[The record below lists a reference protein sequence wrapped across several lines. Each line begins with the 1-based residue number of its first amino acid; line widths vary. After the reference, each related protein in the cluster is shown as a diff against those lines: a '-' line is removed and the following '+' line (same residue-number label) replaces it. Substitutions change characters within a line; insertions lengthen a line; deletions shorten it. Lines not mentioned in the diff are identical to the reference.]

1 MNSLISVIAFFK
13 THRSFTVILCVFLFT
28 ALFAPFIANNLPLY
42 AKYKGQHCFPA
53 FNKDGFATVEGKK
66 VFYEDVSWK
75 QEENA
80 FKIFPPVAWSPSY
93 LDYPNADYVSPFDQ
107 QVFMVNGKE
116 KPLPF
121 FQRHHLGTDKLG
133 RDVLS
138 GIIHGTRSSILTGL
152 LAMFIAGIIAVIT
165 GSISGYF
172 RNNGLKIS
180 RAAAITSL
188 PAIPAMYF
196 YAYELQRFNWEGSLF
211 IQALKTI
218 FIIALI
224 VFFAWM
230 MIKALKLIPFLKKK
244 ISFPA
249 DSLITRITELITA
262 MPRLILILTLGALFK
277 PSLLSLALIIG
288 LTSWT
293 EMSRLLR
300 ASIMSE
306 KEKGYVEGARVMGF
320 SAFYI
325 IRKHILPNAITPMMV
340 AMTFGIS
347 ATIMAESSLTFLGIG
362 LPPETVSW
370 GSLLAQSKE
379 NFRAWWLALFPGL
392 AIFITVFVLNK
403 TADAI
408 QRFNNPQM

>member
-1 MNSLISVIAFFK
+1 MNSLYAVIAFLK
-13 THRSFTVILCVFLFT
+13 THRSLTVILGVFLFT
-28 ALFAPFIANNLPLY
+28 TLFAPFIANNLPLY
-42 AKYKGQHCFPA
+42 AKYKGHHCFPA
-53 FNKDGFATVEGKK
+53 FNDDGNMLVEGKK
-66 VFYEDVSWK
+66 VFYVDINWK
-75 QEENA
+75 EEENT
-80 FKIFPPVAWSPSY
+80 FKIFPPVAWSPSN
-93 LDYPNADYVSPFDQ
+93 LDYPNADYVSPFDK
-107 QVFMVNGKE
+107 QVLIVDGTE

-138 GIIHGTRSSILTGL
+138 GIIHGARSSILTGL
-152 LAMFIAGIIAVIT
+152 LAMLIAGIIAVIT
-165 GSISGYF
+165 GSVSGYF
-172 RNNGLKIS
+172 GNAGLKIS
-180 RAAAITSL
+180 RAAAFMFGLS
-188 PAIPAMYF
+188 IPAVYF
-196 YAYELQRFNWEGSLF
+196 YAFELQRFNWNENLF
-211 IQALKTI
+211 LQTLKTV
-218 FIIALI
+218 FIILLI
-224 VFFAWM
+224 VLFASM
-230 MIKALKLIPFLKKK
+230 MTKILKKIPFLKKK

-277 PSLLSLALIIG
+277 PSLMSLALIIG

-300 ASIMSE
+300 VSIMSE

-320 SAFYI
+320 NSFYI

-340 AMTFGIS
+340 ALTFGIS

-370 GSLLAQSKE
+370 GSMLAQSKE
-379 NFRAWWLALFPGL
+379 NFQAWWLAVFPGL
-392 AIFITVFVLNK
+392 AIFITVYVLNK

-408 QRFNNPQM
+408 QHFNNPQM

>member
-1 MNSLISVIAFFK
+1 MSYWISVRAFFNNN
-13 THRSFTVILCVFLFT
+13 RGLCIVLCVFLFT
-28 ALFAPFIANNLPLY
+28 ALFAPYLANNLPLY

-53 FNKDGFATVEGKK
+53 FNEDGNIMADGKK
-66 VFYEDVSWK
+66 VFYVDVNWK
-75 QEENA
+75 EEENT
-80 FKIFPPVAWSPSY
+80 FKIFSPVAWSPGY
-93 LDYPNADYVSPFDQ
+93 LDYPNADYASPFDN
-107 QVFMVNGKE
+107 QVLIVDGSE
-116 KPLPF
+116 KPLPY
-121 FQRHHLGTDKLG
+121 FQRHYLGTDKLG

-152 LAMFIAGIIAVIT
+152 LAMFIAGIIAVFT

-172 RNNGLKIS
+172 RNDGLKIS
-180 RAAAITSL
+180 WASL
-188 PAIPAMYF
+188 IVSILSIPAF
-196 YAYELQRFNWEGSLF
+196 YLYVFELQRFNWNENLF
-211 IQALKTI
+211 LQSLKTI

-224 VFFAWM
+224 AFLAWII
-230 MIKALKLIPFLKKK
+230 IKLLKLIPLLKKK

-306 KEKGYVEGARVMGF
+306 KEKGYVEGAKVMGF
-320 SAFYI
+320 SPVYI

-340 AMTFGIS
+340 ALTFGIS

-362 LPPETVSW
+362 LPSETISW

-379 NFRAWWLALFPGL
+379 NFQAWWLAVFPGL
-392 AIFITVFVLNK
+392 AIFITVYSLNK

-408 QRFNNPQM
+408 QRFNNPRL

>member
-1 MNSLISVIAFFK
+1 MSYWFSVRAFFK
-13 THRSFTVILCVFLFT
+13 LHRWLTIILCVFLFI
-28 ALFAPFIANNLPLY
+28 ALFAPFIANHLPLY
-42 AKYKGQHCFPA
+42 AKFKGHHCFPA
-53 FNKDGFATVEGKK
+53 FNKDGFILAEGKK

-75 QEENA
+75 QEENV
-80 FKIFPPVAWSPSY
+80 FKIFPPVAWSPVY
-93 LDYPNADYVSPFDQ
+93 FDYPNAGYVSPFEK
-107 QVFMVNGKE
+107 QVLIADGKE
-116 KPLPF
+116 KLLPF
-121 FQRHHLGTDKLG
+121 FQRHHFGTDKLG

-152 LAMFIAGIIAVIT
+152 LAMFLAGIIAVIT

-172 RNNGLKIS
+172 RNDGLKIS
-180 RAAAITSL
+180 RAAVLTTFL
-188 PAIPAMYF
+188 AIPSLYF
-196 YAYELQRFNWEGSLF
+196 YAFELQRFNWNGNVFL
-211 IQALKTI
+211 QTLKTI

-224 VFFAWM
+224 AFLAWII
-230 MIKALKLIPFLKKK
+230 IKLLKLIPFLKKK

-288 LTSWT
+288 LTSWP

-320 SAFYI
+320 NAFYI
-325 IRKHILPNAITPMMV
+325 MRKHLLPNAITPMMV
-340 AMTFGIS
+340 ALTFGIS
-347 ATIMAESSLTFLGIG
+347 ATIMVESSLTFLGIG

-370 GSLLAQSKE
+370 GSLLSQSKE
-379 NFRAWWLALFPGL
+379 NFQAWWLAVFPGL
-392 AIFITVFVLNK
+392 AIFITVYSLNK
-403 TADAI
+403 TADVI
-408 QRFNNPQM
+408 QRFNNPRM

>member
-1 MNSLISVIAFFK
+1 MSSLHSVIAFFK
-13 THRSFTVILCVFLFT
+13 IYRWLTVILCIFLFT

-53 FNKDGFATVEGKK
+53 FNADGNILVDGKK
-66 VFYEDVSWK
+66 VFYVDVNWK
-75 QEENA
+75 EEENT
-80 FKIFPPVAWSPSY
+80 FKIFPPVAWSPAY
-93 LDYPNADYVSPFDQ
+93 LDYPNADYVSPFDRQ
-107 QVFMVNGKE
+107 IFMVDGNE

-121 FQRHHLGTDKLG
+121 LQRHHLGTDKLG

-152 LAMFIAGIIAVIT
+152 LAMLIAGFIAAIT

-172 RNNGLKIS
+172 GNEGLKIT
-180 RAAAITSL
+180 RAAIITSFL
-188 PAIPAMYF
+188 SVPAICF
-196 YAYELQRFNWEGSLF
+196 YAFELQRFNWNGNLF
-211 IQALKTI
+211 LQSLKTI
-218 FIIALI
+218 FIILFI
-224 VFFAWM
+224 VFLAWIT
-230 MIKALKLIPFLKKK
+230 IKLLKLIPFLKKK

-277 PSLLSLALIIG
+277 PSLFSLALIIG

-300 ASIMSE
+300 ASILSE

-320 SAFYI
+320 TSFYI
-325 IRKHILPNAITPMMV
+325 IRKHILPNAVTPMLV
-340 AMTFGIS
+340 ALTFGIS

-379 NFRAWWLALFPGL
+379 NFQAWWLAVFPGL
-392 AIFITVFVLNK
+392 AIFITVYSLNK

-408 QRFNNPQM
+408 QRFNNPRL